1 MNALVTWFVRNPV
14 ASNLLMIFIVLAGL
28 LNAALLRI
36 EVFPDYSS
44 DVISISV
51 EYPGAAPEDV
61 EEGVCLPIEETLD
74 GLESVKKLQCIATE
88 GRGHVAAEIELG
100 HDIDR
105 ALNDVKSRVDALDTL
120 PAEAEKPTIRELL
133 LRRQVVSVVVHGAV
147 ETFSLRRLAEQLRNE
162 LVALPAVSL
171 AQVASAP
178 NFEIAIE
185 VSDRQLRRYGLG
197 FDDVVRA
204 ARDGS
209 FELPGGAVESE
220 SNELLI
226 LTGEEAR
233 SVDAFSQV
241 PLINRAEGG
250 GLLLGDV
257 AQIYDTV
264 ADSDQVARF
273 NGQPAVMILVY
284 RTADQNVIDVAQAVK
299 AYAAER
305 TDLPPGVQL
314 SVWQDD
320 TKELRDR
327 LSTLVENGVAGFLLV
342 LMMLAIFLRP
352 KLALW
357 VSVGLA
363 VAFIGTVALMPSFG
377 MSIN

>member
-44 DVISISV
+44 DVISIAV

-61 EEGVCLPIEETLD
+61 EEGICLPIEETLD

-120 PAEAEKPTIRELL
+120 PAEAEKPAIRELL
-133 LRRQVVSVVVHGAV
+133 LRRQVVSVVVHGDV
-147 ETFSLRRLAEQLRNE
+147 ETFALRRLAEQLRNE

-220 SNELLI
+220 KNELLI
-226 LTGEEAR
+226 LTGGEAR
-233 SVDAFSQV
+233 SVEAFARV
-241 PLINRAEGG
+241 PLISR
-250 GLLLGDV
+250 
-257 AQIYDTV
+257 
-264 ADSDQVARF
+264 
-273 NGQPAVMILVY
+273 
-284 RTADQNVIDVAQAVK
+284 
-299 AYAAER
+299 
-305 TDLPPGVQL
+305 
-314 SVWQDD
+314 
-320 TKELRDR
+320 
-327 LSTLVENGVAGFLLV
+327 
-342 LMMLAIFLRP
+342 
-352 KLALW
+352 
-357 VSVGLA
+357 
-363 VAFIGTVALMPSFG
+363 
-377 MSIN
+377 